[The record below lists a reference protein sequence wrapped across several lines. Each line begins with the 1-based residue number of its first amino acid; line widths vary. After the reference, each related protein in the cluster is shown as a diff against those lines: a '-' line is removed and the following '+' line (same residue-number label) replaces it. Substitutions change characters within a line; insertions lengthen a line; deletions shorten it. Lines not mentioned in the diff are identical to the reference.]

1 MKSRRKKPNKGDAQ
15 THDGRPLTRS
25 VEEPDASRRI
35 MVEEVVIVGGAR
47 TPFCEWLGG
56 KRGDGQR
63 GGLLADMTAEEL
75 GAVAIRGA
83 LEKTGTDASSVDHV
97 VMGHALQTSD
107 QAIFGS
113 RHAGLKAG
121 IPPEVPM
128 LTLNRLC
135 GSGAQS
141 IISGAQMIMLGE
153 AEVVVSGGMENLSQA
168 PHVLRGMRDTY
179 GLGRPPRQGD
189 ELTKD
194 MEDYLF
200 TNLVD
205 STCDSFMAQTSDE
218 LCKRIGVTREEA
230 DAFAA
235 LSHQRTEKSVKDG
248 VWAEEIVEVE
258 TPNGMVGA
266 SDDDHVVLG
275 TTVEALSGLRT
286 HFGPDSL
293 VTAGN
298 ASGVVD
304 GAAAVVIKSASRAKS
319 DGNQPLARI
328 VSWGIVGL
336 EPAIMAYGPVP
347 SSRKALEKAGMTVD
361 DIDLWEINEAF
372 AGQAVACIKD
382 LGIDV
387 EKVNVNGGAVGLG
400 HPLAATGTRL
410 VLTLAL
416 ELKRRGGQYGI
427 ATACIGGGQGIALII
442 ESI

>member
-1 MKSRRKKPNKGDAQ
+1 M
-15 THDGRPLTRS
+15 
-25 VEEPDASRRI
+25 I
-35 MVEEVVIVGGAR
+35 IGGAR

-56 KRGDGQR
+56 KRGDGGA
-63 GGLLADMTAEEL
+63 GGLLAKVSAEDL
-75 GAVAIRGA
+75 GAAAIRGA
-83 LEKTGTDASSVDHV
+83 LDKTGTDPSSVDHL
-97 VMGHALQTSD
+97 VMGYALQTSD
-107 QAIFGS
+107 QAIFGG

-121 IPPEVPM
+121 IPQEVPM
-128 LTLNRLC
+128 LTLSRIC

-141 IISGAQMIMLGE
+141 IVSAAQMIMLGE
-153 AEVVVSGGMENLSQA
+153 AEVVVAGGMENLSQA

-179 GLGRPPRQGD
+179 KLGRPPRAGD
-189 ELTKD
+189 ELAKD

-200 TNLVD
+200 TNLLD
-205 STCDSFMAQTSDE
+205 GMCGSFMAQTSDE
-218 LCKRIGVTREEA
+218 ICRRKGVERAEVDE
-230 DAFAA
+230 FAA
-235 LSHQRTEKSVKDG
+235 LSHQRTEKSVNEG

-258 TPNGMVGA
+258 TPNGIVGA
-266 SDDDHVVLG
+266 SDEDHVVLG
-275 TTVEALSGLRT
+275 TTVETLAGLRT

-304 GAAAVVIKSASRAKS
+304 GAAAVVIKSASRAEA
-319 DGNQPLARI
+319 DGDEPLARI

-347 SSRKALEKAGMTVD
+347 SSRMALEKAGLTTE

-372 AGQAVACIKD
+372 AGQAVACILD

-416 ELKRRGGQYGI
+416 ELKRRGGKYGI
-427 ATACIGGGQGIALII
+427 ATACIGGGQGIAVLI
-442 ESI
+442 ESIS